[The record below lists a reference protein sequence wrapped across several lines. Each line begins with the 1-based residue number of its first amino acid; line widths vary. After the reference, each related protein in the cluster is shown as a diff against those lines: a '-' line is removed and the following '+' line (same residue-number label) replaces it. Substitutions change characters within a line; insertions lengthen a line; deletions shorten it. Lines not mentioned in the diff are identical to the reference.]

1 MKGKSNKIIWFCS
14 LSKNWQAPK
23 LSRQKLVH
31 WPGVGGSHTQSKS
44 TVYTHSKPTVPRAS
58 PKAHKSNF
66 PKVSLLENRHD
77 FALSF
82 SRCGI
87 SNIAAMYNAQINE
100 SDFRYFTH
108 PSPTRKLSQS
118 SKVPL
123 EKSCGVIHTLHYQII
138 FWHQPSMAVIFNRK
152 LDAVSL

>member
-1 MKGKSNKIIWFCS
+1 MQSE
-14 LSKNWQAPK
+14 
-23 LSRQKLVH
+23 QKLTS
-31 WPGVGGSHTQSKS
+31 PKAKQTKTGTLTGGRREPYPKQI
-44 TVYTHSKPTVPRAS
+44 YTHSKPTVPRAS

-87 SNIAAMYNAQINE
+87 SNIAAMYNAQTNE
-100 SDFRYFTH
+100 SDFTH

-118 SKVPL
+118 SKVLL
-123 EKSCGVIHTLHYQII
+123 ESHGESFILCTI
-138 FWHQPSMAVIFNRK
+138 K
-152 LDAVSL
+152 LYFGINQVWLSYLIENWMQ